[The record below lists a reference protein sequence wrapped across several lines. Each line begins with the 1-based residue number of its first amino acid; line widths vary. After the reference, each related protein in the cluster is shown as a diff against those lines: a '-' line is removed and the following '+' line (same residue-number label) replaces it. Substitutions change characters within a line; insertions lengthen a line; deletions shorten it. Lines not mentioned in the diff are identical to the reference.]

1 MNENSPDSP
10 RSTARR
16 GLSQPKHAARACWKD
31 PIGGSSS
38 RKQPSSGKCRLKRQE
53 LRPRCP
59 RFLPDSPFRSQ
70 CRGRIASAPGGELM
84 APDRE
89 FRLPRIAR
97 PIRIWSSTA
106 LLFTPLAVFGSPAHG
121 ADEWTTMNKDYSA
134 QRYVDLDEITKEN
147 AGSLREVCE
156 IELNQPVVFSSGLL
170 MVGGT
175 LYVLT
180 NRQTVAFDAATCVL
194 RWRHVLDF
202 KGPPVGAG
210 GRGLG
215 YLDGEVFRG
224 AADGRVMAF
233 DANTGKVLWDV
244 QAANPE
250 RQEMFPSAP
259 IAWQGKVFIGL
270 AYSDSGLKGRLMA
283 LDADTGKELWRF
295 NTTLGYSAGG
305 GFWSSYS
312 LDPAT
317 GEVFAGVAN
326 PHPDFNREISPA

>member
-1 MNENSPDSP
+1 M
-10 RSTARR
+10 
-16 GLSQPKHAARACWKD
+16 Q
-31 PIGGSSS
+31 
-38 RKQPSSGKCRLKRQE
+38 
-53 LRPRCP
+53 
-59 RFLPDSPFRSQ
+59 
-70 CRGRIASAPGGELM
+70 
-84 APDRE
+84 PDRE

-97 PIRIWSSTA
+97 PIRIWSSAA
-106 LLFTPLAVFGSPAHG
+106 LLFTPLAVFGLPAHA

-147 AGSLREVCE
+147 AGGLREVCE

-180 NRQTVAFDAATCVL
+180 NRQTVAFDAATCAL

-202 KGPPVGAG
+202 KGPPVSAG

-215 YLDGEVFRG
+215 YLDGKVFRG
-224 AADGRVMAF
+224 APDGRVMAF

-259 IAWQGKVFIGL
+259 IDLIMRPTLLIETDEAVRT
-270 AYSDSGLKGRLMA
+270 AVRLRHCHVLVDEYQDVNRA
-283 LDADTGKELWRF
+283 
-295 NTTLGYSAGG
+295 SAR
-305 GFWSSYS
+305 
-312 LDPAT
+312 LLH
-317 GEVFAGVAN
+317 GVAGDGHRLWVVGDARQSIR
-326 PHPDFNREISPA
+326 PRQGASPAPSRGTWPARRRSNADRGAAASLG